1 MSVDPS
7 LKGHVMHYIKQ
18 RKKKKKLEV
27 KSRLKS
33 LLSFFSFFFRIPLF
47 VSLSLS
53 FFFLVFCFHV
63 FFACMYKTLLPL
75 MKQSP
80 YLFLSCPSWL
90 YSSVCSIA
98 MFMYPS
104 RQART
109 PL

>member
-53 FFFLVFCFHV
+53 
-63 FFACMYKTLLPL
+63 
-75 MKQSP
+75 
-80 YLFLSCPSWL
+80 LF
-90 YSSVCSIA
+90 
-98 MFMYPS
+98 
-104 RQART
+104 
-109 PL
+109 